1 MKRILGILLV
11 MCLFIVGCSK
21 EDSSSYNKYIEEGK
35 TAIANKEYEKGR
47 NFFSLALEEKPDE
60 EEAKRLYN
68 QINNLIEAVDSKDNK
83 KYDVAIQLC
92 DVTLNIDS
100 DSNLVRDIAKDL
112 KQECEKLK
120 SQAKKDEETKKSE
133 EVKKV
138 QNDTSVTQNIRSD
151 FKQKSIEAEQVLVK
165 SSGFLRYNDIL
176 INTLRSY
183 NINDIE
189 SAKVVY
195 ELSDELLNNLYQG
208 IKAEGYEGF
217 DTIKEEQVAWVK
229 DKMKQE
235 KSLSND
241 ELIKYQT
248 LVNLTLDRCDDLNR
262 YSYYGY

>member
-1 MKRILGILLV
+1 MKRILWILLV
-11 MCLFIVGCSK
+11 MCLFIVGCSN
-21 EDSSSYNKYIEEGK
+21 EDTSSYDKYIEEGK
-35 TAIANKEYEKGR
+35 TAIASKQYEKGR
-47 NFFSLALEEKPDE
+47 NFISLALEEKPDE
-60 EEAKRLYN
+60 EEAKLLYN

-92 DVTLNIDS
+92 DVILNIDS

-120 SQAKKDEETKKSE
+120 SQAKKDEETKKDL
-133 EVKKV
+133 
-138 QNDTSVTQNIRSD
+138 NDISVVQNIRSD
-151 FKQKSIEAEQVLVK
+151 FKQKSIEAEEVLVK
-165 SSGFLRYNDIL
+165 SSGILRYNDIL

-217 DTIKEEQVAWVK
+217 DTLKEEQVVWAK

-235 KSLSND
+235 QSLSND

-248 LVNLTLDRCDDLNR
+248 LVNLTLDRCEELNR
-262 YSYYGY
+262 YSYYGE

>member
-1 MKRILGILLV
+1 M
-11 MCLFIVGCSK
+11 
-21 EDSSSYNKYIEEGK
+21 
-35 TAIANKEYEKGR
+35 
-47 NFFSLALEEKPDE
+47 
-60 EEAKRLYN
+60 
-68 QINNLIEAVDSKDNK
+68 
-83 KYDVAIQLC
+83 
-92 DVTLNIDS
+92 NIDS

-120 SQAKKDEETKKSE
+120 SQAKKDEETKKNE
-133 EVKKV
+133 ETKKDL
-138 QNDTSVTQNIRSD
+138 NDISVVQNIRSD
-151 FKQKSIEAEQVLVK
+151 FKQKSIEAEEVLVK
-165 SSGFLRYNDIL
+165 SSGILRYNDIL

-217 DTIKEEQVAWVK
+217 DTLKEEQVVWAK

-235 KSLSND
+235 QSLSND

-248 LVNLTLDRCDDLNR
+248 LVNLTLDRCEELNR
-262 YSYYGY
+262 YSYYGE